1 MCSAIFQDLFPARR
15 VFSLDRV
22 ARFEVLEMM
31 ARLFQQRLFIRSN
44 VCDFQ
49 RSGFSNV
56 RILKLSILAI
66 SLLIIGLIIGLI
78 ILLNIQPLGSG

>member
-22 ARFEVLEMM
+22 ARFEVLEMV

-49 RSGFSNV
+49 RSEFSNV
-56 RILKLSILAI
+56 RILNLSILAI
-66 SLLIIGLIIGLI
+66 AILIIGLI
-78 ILLNIQPLGSG
+78 ILLNIEPLGSG